1 MRLCGALRL
10 FWARARARMSR
21 CYFLS
26 RISAVDFKP
35 VPPDGK
41 VYDLRNQGKV
51 KTTEEV
57 EQEKK
62 ERHEK
67 MRRNLR
73 LVAIVLAIYYF
84 ASAGYSWYQESQLEQ
99 GAIVAQ
105 NMANPLANPQ
115 DFRNTFNSLI
125 NAADTSLPTA
135 NANDTPEGFIAVLS
149 TAVEMQGYAKPNSKE
164 LQSVQ
169 IQTRYPDAFP
179 PESLVAFEN
188 FILAC
193 ERMADPNATM
203 ERAHE
208 VMNNFGLVP
217 ALDANPDDKN
227 FEPTVV
233 QSVHF
238 EYRTT
243 FNAGPIDELTL
254 VATPII
260 NLMSVPQGDVPALE
274 SASSLE
280 TGSTDVPA
288 VTDVTAANGDVP
300 AL

>member
-1 MRLCGALRL
+1 M
-10 FWARARARMSR
+10 
-21 CYFLS
+21 
-26 RISAVDFKP
+26 DPKP

-41 VYDLRNQGKV
+41 VYDLRQQGHV
-51 KTTEEV
+51 KTQEEV

-62 ERHEK
+62 EKHDK
-67 MRRNLR
+67 VRRNLR
-73 LVAIVLAIYYF
+73 LVALVLAVYYF
-84 ASAGYSWYQESQLEQ
+84 GSAAYTWYQESQLEES
-99 GAIVAQ
+99 AVLAQ
-105 NMANPLANPQ
+105 NMANPLASPQ

-135 NANDTPEGFIAVLS
+135 NANDTTDGFVAVLS

-164 LQSVQ
+164 LHRVQ

-179 PESLVAFEN
+179 PESIVAFEN

-208 VMNNFGLVP
+208 VMTNIGLVP
-217 ALDANPDDKN
+217 ALDANPDNKI

-233 QSVHF
+233 QSANY

-243 FNAGPIDELTL
+243 FSAGPIDELTL
-254 VATPII
+254 VATPRI
-260 NLMSVPQGDVPALE
+260 NLTNSSDVPALE
-274 SASSLE
+274 
-280 TGSTDVPA
+280 PA
-288 VTDVTAANGDVP
+288 IAPVTEPVTAATDNADVP
-300 AL
+300 QL

>member
-1 MRLCGALRL
+1 M
-10 FWARARARMSR
+10 
-21 CYFLS
+21 
-26 RISAVDFKP
+26 DFKP

-51 KTTEEV
+51 KTAEEI

-62 ERHEK
+62 EKNDRV
-67 MRRNLR
+67 RRNLR
-73 LVAIVLAIYYF
+73 LIALVLAFYYF
-84 ASAGYSWYQESQLEQ
+84 GSAAYTWYEESQLEDS
-99 GAIVAQ
+99 AVATQ

-115 DFRNTFNSLI
+115 DFRNTFNGLI

-135 NANDTPEGFIAVLS
+135 NANDTTEGFVAVLS

-179 PESLVAFEN
+179 PESIVAFEN

-193 ERMADPNATM
+193 ERMVDPNVTM

-217 ALDANPDDKN
+217 AQDANPDNKM
-227 FEPTVV
+227 FEPAVV
-233 QSVHF
+233 QTANF

-243 FNAGPIDELTL
+243 FSSGPIDELTL
-254 VATPII
+254 VATPLI
-260 NLMSVPQGDVPALE
+260 NLSTVNNAAADSAGSDVP
-274 SASSLE
+274 SLE
-280 TGSTDVPA
+280 AENTVSNSDVPA
-288 VTDVTAANGDVP
+288 V
-300 AL
+300 